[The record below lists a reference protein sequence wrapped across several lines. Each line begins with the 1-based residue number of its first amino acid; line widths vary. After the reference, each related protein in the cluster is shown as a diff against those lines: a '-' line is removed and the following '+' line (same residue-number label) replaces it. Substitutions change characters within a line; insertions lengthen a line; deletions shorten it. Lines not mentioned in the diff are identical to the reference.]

1 MQYVSNMPFCILSK
15 DQSVPN
21 RRMCILS
28 DSSIFV
34 NLKEIE
40 NNTLKLETMFLSK
53 LTLW

>member
-34 NLKEIE
+34 NLKEID
-40 NNTLKLETMFLSK
+40 NNTNYET
-53 LTLW
+53 